1 MKVSALSTQVA
12 CGIACTALVLIAFL
26 CSLIFRGGPPPIKT
40 VEPKQAFEVDIIKK
54 DAKLQAR
61 AGPAT
66 DGSNTLIIEGM
77 DSGSPLAECVP
88 RILIGDRIAAVN
100 RKAGDVTELLRHLK
114 AEKLSMLVVRPG
126 GLGAVEQNVK
136 VDPAALEVEAAPE
149 GSSSLAVTGGSA
161 L

>member
-1 MKVSALSTQVA
+1 
-12 CGIACTALVLIAFL
+12 
-26 CSLIFRGGPPPIKT
+26 
-40 VEPKQAFEVDIIKK
+40 
-54 DAKLQAR
+54 
-61 AGPAT
+61 
-66 DGSNTLIIEGM
+66 M

-136 VDPAALEVEAAPE
+136 VDTADLEVEAAPE
-149 GSSSLAVTGGSA
+149 GSSSLAVTGGSVLQPGDRLIRVNA
-161 L
+161 QVAPDGCASARTSH